1 VIQRP
6 LERRAL
12 SSPDERTHEP
22 ADTRTESSSSPSPE
36 PRIRTAIAVLMTR
49 FPQIDETFILREI
62 DELERHGQPV
72 LVVPLLRGQQKV
84 VHEEAKPWVKRA
96 LYMPLFSPSILASN
110 VKAFLRG
117 PRRYLHVLWTLIAGT
132 ILRPS
137 TLLRT
142 LALFPKSV
150 HLAKVL
156 PKRGIRHVHAH
167 FASHATTMAYI
178 ISSLSEITYSFTVHG
193 PDVFVHRML
202 LREKIAGARFIRSIS
217 MFNKAF
223 LCGLFPAATEGKIE
237 VVHTGVNPEVYEQA
251 AMHYEKAP
259 AEPSP
264 KRKLRLLSVAAL
276 TPSRGF
282 PFLVDACARLVRAG
296 AEIECRIVGAGP
308 LREPTEQWIAQHGLS
323 EAVKLVGLLPQHE
336 VARLMGEADVFVL
349 PSVIAV
355 DGQMDGIPVSL
366 MEAMAAGKPVIASTI
381 SGIPELVK
389 DNVNGILVDAAYA
402 GRLAEAVQRLYADPL
417 LRERLGRAGQLK
429 VRQAFDLRR
438 NASALVALFDRH
450 RDVHTTQLAAVDR
463 VTALN
468 WSRLEAC
475 ALGVRRVHERHDS
488 FVAEVTVTDGITRRD
503 VIVRQPRAEEGQPPP
518 AERARAEFE
527 VLTMLHE
534 SMVTEQLDAT
544 GRLLCSVPRLL
555 MFDEPNHA
563 LVTARADGKALAG
576 ILREARTHGIARL
589 VPALRRAGTWLSV
602 MQSHTHSDEDGRH
615 VLTALIV
622 LALRDLE
629 LAAAGDSFV
638 RRRRDAIT
646 ERLRT
651 LETRLAETSL
661 PLVGQHGDYAPDN
674 IFIGERRVEVID
686 FGNYREGLP
695 FEDVAQ
701 LLVYLEL
708 WAFPGSRHLPKLRR
722 AFLDGYGAT
731 DDAQIQLFTLT
742 KSLEMLAR
750 GGATGHRQRAVL
762 RKLLG

>member
-1 VIQRP
+1 MIQRP
-6 LERRAL
+6 LERRAVTT
-12 SSPDERTHEP
+12 SNRTSERPE
-22 ADTRTESSSSPSPE
+22 SSPSSQGAPSPNVE

-62 DELERHGQPV
+62 DELERQGQPV
-72 LVVPLLRGQQKV
+72 LVVPLLRSQQKV

-96 LYMPLFSPSILASN
+96 LYMPLLSPAIFASN
-110 VKAFLRG
+110 LKSFLRG
-117 PRRYLHVLWTLIAGT
+117 PRRYLRLLWTLIVGT

-137 TLLRT
+137 TLIRT

-150 HLAKVL
+150 HLAMVL

-167 FASHATTMAYI
+167 FASHATTMAFI
-178 ISSLSEITYSFTVHG
+178 ISSLSDITYSFTVHG

-223 LCGLFPAATEGKIE
+223 LCGLFPALTEGKIE
-237 VVHTGVNPEVYEQA
+237 VVHSGVNPEVYEQA
-251 AMHYEKAP
+251 ALEHEPAP
-259 AEPSP
+259 AQPSP

-282 PFLVDACARLVRAG
+282 PFLVDACARLVRSG

-308 LREPTEQWIAQHGLS
+308 LRGATEQWIVEHGLS
-323 EAVKLVGLLPQHE
+323 DAVKLVGLLPQHE
-336 VARLMGEADVFVL
+336 VARLMGEADIFVL

-429 VRQAFDLRR
+429 VRQEFDLRR
-438 NASALVALFDRH
+438 NAAALVALFDRH
-450 RDVHTTQLAAVDR
+450 RDVSSTQTAAVDR

-468 WSRLEAC
+468 WSRLETC

-488 FVAEVTVTDGITRRD
+488 FVAEVTITDGITRRD
-503 VIVRQPRAEEGQPPP
+503 VIVRQPRAEEGQAPPH
-518 AERARAEFE
+518 ERARTEFE

-534 SMVTEQLDAT
+534 AMVSEQLDAT
-544 GRLLCSVPRLL
+544 GRILCSVPRLL
-555 MFDEPNHA
+555 MFDEPHHA

-576 ILREARTHGIARL
+576 ICGEARTRSIAPL
-589 VPALRRAGTWLSV
+589 ITALRRAGTWLSV
-602 MQSHTHSDEDGRH
+602 MQSHTHSGEDARH
-615 VLTALIV
+615 VLTAVVV
-622 LALRDLE
+622 LATRDLE
-629 LAAAGDSFV
+629 LAAAGDPFV
-638 RRRRDAIT
+638 RRRRDAIL
-646 ERLRT
+646 ERLHT
-651 LETRLAETSL
+651 LEARLAERPL
-661 PLVGQHGDYAPDN
+661 PVVGHHGDYAPDN
-674 IFIGERRVEVID
+674 IFVGNRRVEVID
-686 FGNYREGLP
+686 FSSYREGLP
-695 FEDVAQ
+695 FEDIAQ
-701 LLVYLEL
+701 LLVHLEL
-708 WAFPGSRHLPKLRR
+708 CAFPLGRQLPKLRR
-722 AFLDGYGAT
+722 ALLEGYGSV
-731 DDAQIQLFTLT
+731 DEEQ
-742 KSLEMLAR
+742 
-750 GGATGHRQRAVL
+750 
-762 RKLLG
+762 